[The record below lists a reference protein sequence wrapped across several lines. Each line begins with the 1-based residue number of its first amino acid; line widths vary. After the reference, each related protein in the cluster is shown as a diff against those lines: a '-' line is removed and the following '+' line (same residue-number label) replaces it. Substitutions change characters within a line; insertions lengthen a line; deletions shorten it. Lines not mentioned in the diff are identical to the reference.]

1 MKILHISDIHG
12 ETGIITSV
20 AKAEDYDLI
29 IATGD
34 FESLSIV
41 KELAQ
46 LDKPVF
52 AVSGNMDSK
61 IIRSEL
67 ETLGLSIEGRVS
79 EFRSYLFAGIGGK
92 YIYDNVTQ
100 VISALLSI
108 RNPAPLIIVSHYPP
122 AGVKV
127 DMTYSQIHIGKG
139 ILRELIDEF
148 KPALFLC
155 GHVHEARGYDV
166 LKGTL
171 IVNSGPLSTGYYA
184 VIKVDTLKVEL
195 KNMAANS

>member
-12 ETGIITSV
+12 ETGVITSV

-29 IATGD
+29 VATGD

-52 AVSGNMDSK
+52 AVSGNMDPK

-67 ETLGLSIEGRVS
+67 ETLDLSIEGRVS
-79 EFRSYLFAGIGGK
+79 EFRGYLFAGIGGR
-92 YIYDNVTQ
+92 YIYDDVAQ
-100 VISALLSI
+100 VISALLSM
-108 RNPAPLIIVSHYPP
+108 RNSAPLIIVSHYPP

-139 ILRELIDEF
+139 ILREFIDEF

-155 GHVHEARGYDV
+155 GHVHEARGYDI

-171 IVNSGPLSTGYYA
+171 IVNSGPLSMGYYA
-184 VIKVDTLKVEL
+184 VIKVDALEVEL
-195 KNMAANS
+195 KKYGSK